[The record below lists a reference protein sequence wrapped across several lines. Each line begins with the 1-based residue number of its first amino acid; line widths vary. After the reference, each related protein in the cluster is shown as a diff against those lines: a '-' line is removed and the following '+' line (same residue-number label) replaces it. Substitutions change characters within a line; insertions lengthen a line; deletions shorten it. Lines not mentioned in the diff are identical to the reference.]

1 MTLEVLSPSV
11 TWAKVVPSGGKLR
24 AGNVLLPTNNNK
36 NNIQLLGS
44 EHFVLLLL
52 APIFLKVSTQIE
64 ANGHSFVFTVCAVIF
79 PAEKKKISCA
89 SGEGGGGFVRR
100 DIEREIGRRP
110 KLKEDERKHNKT
122 EKTS

>member
-24 AGNVLLPTNNNK
+24 AGNVLLPTNKNN

-44 EHFVLLLL
+44 EHSVLLLL
-52 APIFLKVSTQIE
+52 APIFLKVSTQIK

-79 PAEKKKISCA
+79 PAEKKRYRA
-89 SGEGGGGFVRR
+89 LPVRGGEEDLFG
-100 DIEREIGRRP
+100 EI
-110 KLKEDERKHNKT
+110 
-122 EKTS
+122 